1 MLWRFHSDPAC
12 VSEQLKQ
19 TVTVLFAEKSF
30 CLMLFT
36 NTGSLGI
43 QYIVITAMII
53 VYHVIKKL
61 KVGPVS
67 ELMCT
72 I

>member
-1 MLWRFHSDPAC
+1 MLCRFHSDPAC

-19 TVTVLFAEKSF
+19 TVLFAEKSF

-43 QYIVITAMII
+43 EYIVITMMII
-53 VYHVIKKL
+53 VHHVIKKL